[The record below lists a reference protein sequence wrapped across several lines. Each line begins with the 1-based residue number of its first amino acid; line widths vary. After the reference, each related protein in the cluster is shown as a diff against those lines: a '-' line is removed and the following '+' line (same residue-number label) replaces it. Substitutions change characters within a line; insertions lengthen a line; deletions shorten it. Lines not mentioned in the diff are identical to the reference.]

1 MRRQS
6 NRRGKAVRPAADFS
20 SLFGGHAIMANPLTL
35 ILPIQDGQLPAL
47 IKALAGQQQ
56 NIGQALIDLGIVHY
70 ARSVIIDASARNL
83 QPSLPF
89 TGGPY
94 SIAIITEYD
103 GDFNSYIQEFVDKIG
118 DAFNIVLKYVVG
130 GSAVLPVQQNLAAF
144 QAFLAANDMSQQ
156 KNVPNGELFSAYP
169 QTVQKILGAFPPSL
183 AAAG

>member
-1 MRRQS
+1 
-6 NRRGKAVRPAADFS
+6 
-20 SLFGGHAIMANPLTL
+20 MANPLTL
-35 ILPIQDGQLPAL
+35 ILPIEDGQLPAL
-47 IKALAGQQQ
+47 MKALAGQQQ

-70 ARSVIIDASARNL
+70 ARSVIVDASARNL
-83 QPSLPF
+83 QPSPPF

-94 SIAIITEYD
+94 SIAIVTEYD

-156 KNVPNGELFSAYP
+156 KNVPNGQLFSAYP